1 MTEEP
6 TFPSGVSINLDRE
19 RRIKY
24 GHNALC
30 EFENAMGKPIGASLT
45 SEEQI
50 GFSTIRALLWAGL
63 LGEDPTLSLEQA
75 GSLIDYVP
83 ENEASEIHDRA
94 RYVADRCLLAFTAQH
109 PKAKKKTRAKAQA
122 S

>member
-1 MTEEP
+1 
-6 TFPSGVSINLDRE
+6 
-19 RRIKY
+19 
-24 GHNALC
+24 
-30 EFENAMGKPIGASLT
+30 MGKPIGASLT

-63 LGEDPTLSLEQA
+63 LWEEPTLTLEQA

-83 ENEASEIHDRA
+83 EDEASEIHVRA
-94 RYVADRCLLAFTAQH
+94 RYVADRCLRAFTAQH